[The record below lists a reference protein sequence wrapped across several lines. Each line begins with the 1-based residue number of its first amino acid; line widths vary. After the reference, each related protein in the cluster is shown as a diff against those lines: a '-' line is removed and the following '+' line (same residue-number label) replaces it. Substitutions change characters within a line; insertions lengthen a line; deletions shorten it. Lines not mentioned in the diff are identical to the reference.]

1 MLFPNSLWEDA
12 CDYRHD
18 CVGRWLY
25 VTDSEI
31 NNIFP
36 FGQRKKTYGTD
47 PNKFII
53 LLIRQS
59 FYETIT

>member
-36 FGQRKKTYGTD
+36 FGQQKKPMEQAQTS
-47 PNKFII
+47 
-53 LLIRQS
+53 LL
-59 FYETIT
+59 FF